1 MEISDLTQL
10 LPPFQGNSESFAL
23 LCLRLVWGV
32 VLLFYGRP
40 MFNNPFHWMDMG
52 KPSGIPAIFQ
62 GLGALSVFGGGIAI
76 ILGFLTPLAALGLV
90 ISMAIALYLHLSEG
104 VPLMKERPD
113 AAGKTYEASLVY
125 LAIALLFVLMG
136 AGRFSL
142 DFLLFGH

>member
-1 MEISDLTQL
+1 
-10 LPPFQGNSESFAL
+10 
-23 LCLRLVWGV
+23 
-32 VLLFYGRP
+32 
-40 MFNNPFHWMDMG
+40 MDMG

-62 GLGALSVFGGGIAI
+62 GLGAFSVFGGGIAI
-76 ILGFLTPLAALGLV
+76 IFGFLTPLAALGLV